1 MADETKVVTQ
11 NVEPEE
17 KQSKRD
23 LPASTKTLGLMKH
36 IALYKQ
42 AQDPTLTQGQADK
55 LIKERL
61 QSPLSRMDKWE
72 MKQRD
77 PELLREGM
85 TVEEYYKI
93 RDQWDKE
100 HPERVKEIN
109 QFKKAENEKNRGP
122 LTDNLKRGLK
132 DRGIAITEGMTFREG
147 RIAIY
152 KWAKENPDKEAAL
165 QKKYEMRKDAAMLEL
180 TPKQEMGLK
189 LRGIEQTEGM
199 SRGAAA
205 KAIHDFDVQNP
216 GVAQKA
222 YEAYNAEK
230 KERESAEK
238 AQEVKTET
246 KEKSQAK
253 AKPKA
258 KIASKSKQ
266 QSKAK
271 TKDLKK

>member
-11 NVEPEE
+11 EVEPEE
-17 KQSKRD
+17 NQSKRD

-36 IALYKQ
+36 IALFRQ
-42 AQDPTLTQGQADK
+42 AKDPTLTQGQADK

-61 QSPLSRMDKWE
+61 KGPLTRMDVWE

-77 PELLREGM
+77 PELLKEGM
-85 TVEEYYKI
+85 TVEEYYAV

-100 HPERVKEIN
+100 HPDRVKEIN
-109 QFKKAENEKNRGP
+109 EFKKAENEKNRGP
-122 LTDNLKRGLK
+122 LTENLKRGLK
-132 DRGIAITEGMTFREG
+132 DRGIAVTEGMTFREG
-147 RIAIY
+147 RVAIY
-152 KWAKENPDKEAAL
+152 KWAKANPDKEAAL

-199 SRGAAA
+199 NRGTAA

-238 AQEVKTET
+238 AQEVKAET